1 MKHVVIDA
9 RLITSSGIG
18 RFLQQLLDVLIHDIR
33 FRLTLL
39 GDRSVLRRY
48 AADEGRVSLVH
59 CNPPLYSIQE
69 QISLLRAIP
78 KCDLFYAPHY
88 VVPLLYRGPYVVTV
102 NDVVHLER
110 ADFAPGKIAQLYA
123 RFMIVKAVRRAQR
136 VVTLSEY
143 SKKQIAAVAGVPENH
158 IEVVYPA
165 VAPIFFTPL
174 EDRFVTRI
182 RDQYGLKRPYLLFVG
197 NAKRHKN
204 LQTLV
209 RALAALGQ
217 LGPEYLLGVVGEFRS
232 IRSSID
238 ELRRLVHE
246 LNLTDSVRFL
256 GNIPDD
262 ELVAVYRGAHL
273 FVFPS
278 LAEGFG
284 LPPLEAM
291 ACGIPVLA
299 ARMTATPEVCGDAA
313 EYYGQPEDP
322 RSLADAV
329 RTLDASPHRRL
340 QLISLGAKRAR
351 QFAGSESTHKIV
363 DLLYRS

>member
-1 MKHVVIDA
+1 M
-9 RLITSSGIG
+9 ITSSGIG
-18 RFLQQLLDVLIHDIR
+18 RFLQQLLDALVHDVR
-33 FRLTLL
+33 FHVTLL
-39 GDRSVLRRY
+39 GDRADLQRY
-48 AADEGRVSLVH
+48 APDEGRVSVVH
-59 CNPPLYSIQE
+59 CRARLYSIRE
-69 QISLLRAIP
+69 QISLPLAIP
-78 KCDLFYAPHY
+78 HCDLFYAPHY
-88 VVPLLYRGPYVVTV
+88 VVPVLYRGPYVVTV

-110 ADFAPGKIAQLYA
+110 PDFAPGRIAQLYA
-123 RFMIVKAVRRAQR
+123 WLMIRRAVRRARR

-143 SKKQIAAVAGVPENH
+143 SKKRIAAFGGVAGEH

-165 VAPIFFTPL
+165 IAPIFFVAP
-174 EDRFVTRI
+174 EDHFVTTI
-182 RDQYGLKRPYLLFVG
+182 RAHYDLKDPYLLFVG

-209 RALAALGQ
+209 RALATLHRLG
-217 LGPEYLLGVVGEFRS
+217 LKYTLAVVGEFRS

-238 ELRRLVHE
+238 ELRRLVRE

-256 GNIPDD
+256 GKIPDD
-262 ELVAVYRGAHL
+262 ELVAIYRGAHL

-313 EYYGQPEDP
+313 EYYARPEDP
-322 RSLADAV
+322 ESLADAV
-329 RTLDASPHRRL
+329 RALDATPDRRL
-340 QLISLGAKRAR
+340 ELVSLGSKRAK
-351 QFAGSESTHKIV
+351 QFAGSESTQHMV
-363 DLLYRS
+363 ELLYRS